1 MSYSK
6 FKFFFSSDEEGTFWP
21 GVVELPVDNE
31 VSSAEPINDENKNQR
46 IITGVILFAIL
57 SLFFISKLSAFILF
71 VLVAFIAAKEWFD
84 LFEYSIFIPYPLLL
98 FSALAPLLVVYF
110 YELSNIFIPY
120 FIFPLGLIIYLG
132 FYTNFSIYEKF
143 GSAMVFHSWFSIGIA
158 SIGWLLKSQELI
170 FVYLSIIAIA
180 TSDIFAYEIGK
191 RIGSR
196 KLAENIS
203 PNKTVEGFLAGLF
216 IGTLF
221 MSFNIAINLDKSY
234 LSSFLV
240 SIVFISLG
248 VVGDLFMSKIKRS
261 IDVKDSG
268 TIFPGHG
275 GLLDRI
281 DSYLISFPYLLIVLQ
296 FFYLNL

>member
-1 MSYSK
+1 M
-6 FKFFFSSDEEGTFWP
+6 
-21 GVVELPVDNE
+21 
-31 VSSAEPINDENKNQR
+31 
-46 IITGVILFAIL
+46 
-57 SLFFISKLSAFILF
+57 
-71 VLVAFIAAKEWFD
+71 
-84 LFEYSIFIPYPLLL
+84 
-98 FSALAPLLVVYF
+98 
-110 YELSNIFIPY
+110 
-120 FIFPLGLIIYLG
+120 
-132 FYTNFSIYEKF
+132 
-143 GSAMVFHSWFSIGIA
+143 
-158 SIGWLLKSQELI
+158 
-170 FVYLSIIAIA
+170 
-180 TSDIFAYEIGK
+180 
-191 RIGSR
+191 
-196 KLAENIS
+196 
-203 PNKTVEGFLAGLF
+203 EGFLAGLF

-221 MSFNIAINLDKSY
+221 MTLNFAINLDKSY

>member
-1 MSYSK
+1 M
-6 FKFFFSSDEEGTFWP
+6 
-21 GVVELPVDNE
+21 
-31 VSSAEPINDENKNQR
+31 
-46 IITGVILFAIL
+46 
-57 SLFFISKLSAFILF
+57 
-71 VLVAFIAAKEWFD
+71 
-84 LFEYSIFIPYPLLL
+84 
-98 FSALAPLLVVYF
+98 
-110 YELSNIFIPY
+110 
-120 FIFPLGLIIYLG
+120 
-132 FYTNFSIYEKF
+132 
-143 GSAMVFHSWFSIGIA
+143 
-158 SIGWLLKSQELI
+158 I

-203 PNKTVEGFLAGLF
+203 PNKTVEGFLAGLL

-234 LSSFLV
+234 LSSISV

-281 DSYLISFPYLLIVLQ
+281 DGMIFAVPTLYIIDITGLL
-296 FFYLNL
+296 NT